1 MFVGWTGENQ
11 GALQRCKGFQ
21 LRTPVGTSAAE
32 TGNSVPFY
40 INLILGCREEKAHLQ
55 SCLKT
60 HLQIVGSGDDR
71 GFQPKGDPKGAALK
85 SQEWV
90 AFCSK
95 PTDKVPA
102 FLPWHWATIY
112 QFGCVLLKGWI
123 LLILETIFIC
133 LGMNYRSVWLCALLF
148 WEKWACLNYS

>member
-1 MFVGWTGENQ
+1 MVVGWTGENQ
-11 GALQRCKGFQ
+11 GDLQRCKDSQ
-21 LRTPVGTSAAE
+21 LGAPVGTSTAE

-40 INLILGCREEKAHLQ
+40 INLILGCREEKVHLRC
-55 SCLKT
+55 CLKT
-60 HLQIVGSGDDR
+60 HLQIVSGGDDR
-71 GFQPKGDPKGAALK
+71 VFQPKGDPGRAALK
-85 SQEWV
+85 SQECV

-102 FLPWHWATIY
+102 FLPWHWATVY

-148 WEKWACLNYS
+148 